1 MLMTIVQYLIL
12 RLLWP
17 PTHTSNSIFD
27 SLIFQGNE
35 FYLTLDFM
43 CALGLNLLS
52 YSKFIIFF
60 LFLLDIFPK
69 CPVELGGCKLFF

>member
-1 MLMTIVQYLIL
+1 
-12 RLLWP
+12 LWP

-43 CALGLNLLS
+43 CLGVE
-52 YSKFIIFF
+52 FTF
-60 LFLLDIFPK
+60 L
-69 CPVELGGCKLFF
+69 